1 MKMLLL
7 KENILLDYLAAEL
20 TVKELKLK
28 YKIESKDLAQILLEN
43 RIKIL
48 EYNNIKA
55 KNEMSTC
62 KL

>member
-7 KENILLDYLAAEL
+7 KENILLDYLAAKL
-20 TVKELKLK
+20 TIKELKLK

-48 EYNNIKA
+48 EYNKKYERN
-55 KNEMSTC
+55 
-62 KL
+62 